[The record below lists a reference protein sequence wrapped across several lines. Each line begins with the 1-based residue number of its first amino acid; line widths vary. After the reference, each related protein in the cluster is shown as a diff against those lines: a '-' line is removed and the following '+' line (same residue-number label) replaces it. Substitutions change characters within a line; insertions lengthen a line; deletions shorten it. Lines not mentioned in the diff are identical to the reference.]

1 MPQPYTSY
9 KFNYQYYVD
18 NEFVSVI
25 VSHSQESGGI
35 NPTKVYNINRYTGKE
50 VTKEDMIIASHESI
64 KGNYHKLKEIFIKY
78 SYALDDK
85 EKLKYI
91 SDYCSDE
98 LKEIILNNK

>member
-1 MPQPYTSY
+1 MFADINALHP
-9 KFNYQYYVD
+9 FREGNGR
-18 NEFVSVI
+18 
-25 VSHSQESGGI
+25 SQRLFIESLAKINGI
-35 NPTKVYNINRYTGKE
+35 YLDLTE

-85 EKLKYI
+85 EKVKYI

-98 LKEIILNNK
+98 LKKIILNNK